1 MKHKLQPYKKAIAL
15 VTLAIFVAVA
25 VICLQGSGLQEIL
38 RTLLLS
44 IQSSERWGVFA
55 YLLLYNIATILFVPA
70 ILLTLGAGAIYGVV
84 WGSVYVF
91 FASTF
96 GATLAFLVG
105 RYFSR
110 DWALQTLSNHPNF
123 HALNQAVARSGF
135 KIVLLTRL
143 SPIFPFNLLNYAFG
157 VMQVSLKDYILGSV
171 GMIPAILG
179 YTYIG
184 SLIGDVAALGQQPTL
199 DSPQARIAQWTLYA
213 IATLA
218 TSILLLYASKLARQ
232 TLEKSL

>member
-1 MKHKLQPYKKAIAL
+1 MNHKLQPYKKAIAFAA
-15 VTLAIFVAVA
+15 LAISVAVA
-25 VICLQGSGLQEIL
+25 IICFQGSGLQEIL
-38 RTLLLS
+38 RTLLIS
-44 IQSSERWGVFA
+44 IQNLERWGVFA

-110 DWALQTLSNHPNF
+110 DWALQILSNHPNF

-184 SLIGDVAALGQQPTL
+184 SLIGDVAALGQQPTIA
-199 DSPQARIAQWTLYA
+199 SPQARIAQWVLYA
-213 IATLA
+213 IAGLA
-218 TSILLLYASKLARQ
+218 TSILILYGSKLARQ
-232 TLEKSL
+232 TLERSL